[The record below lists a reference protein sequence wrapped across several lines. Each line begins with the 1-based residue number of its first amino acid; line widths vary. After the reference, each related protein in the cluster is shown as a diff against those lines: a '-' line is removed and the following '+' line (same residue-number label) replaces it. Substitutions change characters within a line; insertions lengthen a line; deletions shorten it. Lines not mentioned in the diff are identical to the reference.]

1 MHDTVSLV
9 LVRFLAL
16 SSYFLV
22 PVSLIV
28 PSIRYRQILI
38 PLLEKR
44 EHEKSFSSF
53 YVNSSESISHLLVKM
68 LGRISNDRL
77 LIILLIINYF
87 INRTINVLTI
97 YRKDESFWFRFQPTI
112 DLARHSTFDG
122 FNLEEEF
129 IVRRERKI
137 SLDDER
143 GRPRIQSSVRLR
155 RVGRRCN
162 GRFGKEME
170 NCAAT
175 VSLRGW
181 FRARNSVSVLPF
193 TVPFNL
199 EGSRW
204 ETSSRPLPF
213 LASFFLHQLRI
224 MCKIEGLNAHQIGGC
239 LSIVAYSIF
248 LPSYFSRN
256 HPLLF
261 PFSLFASTS
270 PTRKYLSTFSR
281 GIHRSESL
289 FRKADKHTN
298 GNFQGSDE
306 WSIDLVENKDWCL
319 RGDRV
324 RCQLSG
330 TRTGR
335 HFGERYA
342 TWRFGTVSNLSHGH
356 QVINFGSIYH
366 NKSVKWIFP
375 FRSMILSRRIND
387 DDHRD
392 GFTKWPFMTTH
403 TWGEYPQGNWLLEVS
418 NRVVPFLSLSS
429 LCREKIEYSKY
440 RIVLHFVQVS
450 FNTQTPQHG
459 WIREW
464 TLMLHGTREPP
475 YTGLPAADPHSKLA
489 IVKKAHEERSSAM

>member
-289 FRKADKHTN
+289 FRKA
-298 GNFQGSDE
+298 
-306 WSIDLVENKDWCL
+306 
-319 RGDRV
+319 R
-324 RCQLSG
+324 
-330 TRTGR
+330 
-335 HFGERYA
+335 
-342 TWRFGTVSNLSHGH
+342 
-356 QVINFGSIYH
+356 
-366 NKSVKWIFP
+366 
-375 FRSMILSRRIND
+375 
-387 DDHRD
+387 
-392 GFTKWPFMTTH
+392 
-403 TWGEYPQGNWLLEVS
+403 
-418 NRVVPFLSLSS
+418 
-429 LCREKIEYSKY
+429 
-440 RIVLHFVQVS
+440 
-450 FNTQTPQHG
+450 
-459 WIREW
+459 
-464 TLMLHGTREPP
+464 
-475 YTGLPAADPHSKLA
+475 
-489 IVKKAHEERSSAM
+489 

>member
-38 PLLEKR
+38 LLLEKR
-44 EHEKSFSSF
+44 EHEKSFSPF
-53 YVNSSESISHLLVKM
+53 YVNSNESISHLLVKM

-199 EGSRW
+199 EGSQEERW
-204 ETSSRPLPF
+204 ETPSRPFPF
-213 LASFFLHQLRI
+213 LASFSLHQLRI
-224 MCKIEGLNAHQIGGC
+224 TCKIEGLNAHQRSVDVYRSSPIPFSFHLTFHATIHFSSLFPYLRRHLQRGN
-239 LSIVAYSIF
+239 IF
-248 LPSYFSRN
+248 PFWLFSRN
-256 HPLLF
+256 P
-261 PFSLFASTS
+261 PF
-270 PTRKYLSTFSR
+270 
-281 GIHRSESL
+281 ESL
-289 FRKADKHTN
+289 FRKA
-298 GNFQGSDE
+298 
-306 WSIDLVENKDWCL
+306 
-319 RGDRV
+319 R
-324 RCQLSG
+324 
-330 TRTGR
+330 
-335 HFGERYA
+335 
-342 TWRFGTVSNLSHGH
+342 
-356 QVINFGSIYH
+356 
-366 NKSVKWIFP
+366 
-375 FRSMILSRRIND
+375 
-387 DDHRD
+387 
-392 GFTKWPFMTTH
+392 
-403 TWGEYPQGNWLLEVS
+403 
-418 NRVVPFLSLSS
+418 
-429 LCREKIEYSKY
+429 
-440 RIVLHFVQVS
+440 
-450 FNTQTPQHG
+450 
-459 WIREW
+459 
-464 TLMLHGTREPP
+464 
-475 YTGLPAADPHSKLA
+475 
-489 IVKKAHEERSSAM
+489 

>member
-199 EGSRW
+199 EGSQEGRW
-204 ETSSRPLPF
+204 ETPSRPFPF
-213 LASFFLHQLRI
+213 LASFSLHQLRI
-224 MCKIEGLNAHQIGGC
+224 MQNRRSERSPTIGGC

-248 LPSYFSRN
+248 FPSYFSRN

-261 PFSLFASTS
+261 PFFLFASTS
-270 PTRKYLSTFSR
+270 PTRKYLSTLTFLEESTVRVPFSKSSINTPMAIFR
-281 GIHRSESL
+281 EVTSDRSILLKIKTDACAGTEYAVNYLEHVQAVISVNAT
-289 FRKADKHTN
+289 R
-298 GNFQGSDE
+298 
-306 WSIDLVENKDWCL
+306 
-319 RGDRV
+319 RGD
-324 RCQLSG
+324 LELFLTSPMG
-330 TRTGR
+330 TR
-335 HFGERYA
+335 
-342 TWRFGTVSNLSHGH
+342 
-356 QVINFGSIYH
+356 
-366 NKSVKWIFP
+366 
-375 FRSMILSRRIND
+375 
-387 DDHRD
+387 
-392 GFTKWPFMTTH
+392 
-403 TWGEYPQGNWLLEVS
+403 
-418 NRVVPFLSLSS
+418 
-429 LCREKIEYSKY
+429 
-440 RIVLHFVQVS
+440 
-450 FNTQTPQHG
+450 
-459 WIREW
+459 
-464 TLMLHGTREPP
+464 
-475 YTGLPAADPHSKLA
+475 
-489 IVKKAHEERSSAM
+489 

>member
-1 MHDTVSLV
+1 
-9 LVRFLAL
+9 
-16 SSYFLV
+16 
-22 PVSLIV
+22 
-28 PSIRYRQILI
+28 
-38 PLLEKR
+38 
-44 EHEKSFSSF
+44 
-53 YVNSSESISHLLVKM
+53 
-68 LGRISNDRL
+68 
-77 LIILLIINYF
+77 
-87 INRTINVLTI
+87 
-97 YRKDESFWFRFQPTI
+97 
-112 DLARHSTFDG
+112 
-122 FNLEEEF
+122 
-129 IVRRERKI
+129 
-137 SLDDER
+137 
-143 GRPRIQSSVRLR
+143 
-155 RVGRRCN
+155 
-162 GRFGKEME
+162 
-170 NCAAT
+170 
-175 VSLRGW
+175 
-181 FRARNSVSVLPF
+181 
-193 TVPFNL
+193 
-199 EGSRW
+199 
-204 ETSSRPLPF
+204 
-213 LASFFLHQLRI
+213 

-342 TWRFGTVSNLSHGH
+342 TWRFGTVSNLPHGH

-418 NRVVPFLSLSS
+418 NRVVPFLSSS
-429 LCREKIEYSKY
+429 LSWENRVFEISY
-440 RIVLHFVQVS
+440 RITFRPGELQYSNASARMDQRVDPDAARHQRAALHRASCSRSTFQI
-450 FNTQTPQHG
+450 G
-459 WIREW
+459 DREESARGTIVGYVTTTTKKKK
-464 TLMLHGTREPP
+464 TLDTFISRHVHASTSL
-475 YTGLPAADPHSKLA
+475 
-489 IVKKAHEERSSAM
+489 IV